1 MPIFFALS
9 GFLLW
14 YPFAKSLAE
23 GSAMQTPTQ
32 FYFRRIRRIMPALLF
47 FTFFY
52 LLLFYTLGPNRCA
65 APASPG
71 DIATSLLFLAPVRCL
86 LQGNALPDLVPGTWS
101 LTPEMWFYLLLP
113 LLAVITRATSR
124 KLLWLLIPAMLA
136 LGTLYQRHV
145 VSDPRFVAHYNLRG
159 CIHTFAWGMAAASL
173 SVACPRIVNRK
184 IFAYL
189 GAALIVFAT
198 WYGGFVFGC
207 LDTYFQVGLGA
218 ALVIVS
224 VTGAESTIRAVCDA
238 PLLRFIG
245 KVSYSLFLCHVLVAW
260 YFMPPLWSA
269 FHVPPGPARFLVLV
283 FLGVPAAIALA
294 TLGYEGIERPWLDK
308 SMASSRFQ
316 RGRRT
321 LLAAG
326 GAFAVL
332 CALIA
337 VGEFHRPGCIAEMNG
352 PAVQIVREMSWEL
365 SRSSADARGTG
376 LRRTAQAI
384 FRPILDRLRPTR
396 RAVQQELLWSL
407 DREGK
412 TLFEFDRAGTADPI
426 LASDHGTLRISIPD
440 GYAGKW
446 MAIKALDVAEKPAA
460 GHHFSMSAQCTTGS
474 DGPNVQLGVF
484 DGCDRGSPPVGAPA
498 GAQLEFECTAANPK
512 DVSQFKINI
521 FPQVAR
527 RCDVVIKNWDI
538 RTY

>member
-1 MPIFFALS
+1 MVLTVHFWAHSSPGGSGFPVALSAGSYQFHLEWAFFAFALGVPIFFALS

-71 DIATSLLFLAPVRCL
+71 DIATSLLFLAPARCL

-308 SMASSRFQ
+308 SMASSRFR

-376 LRRTAQAI
+376 LRRTAKPSSGRSSTGSGRRAAPCNKSCSGRSI
-384 FRPILDRLRPTR
+384 ERGKPSSSSIAPARPIRYSR
-396 RAVQQELLWSL
+396 R
-407 DREGK
+407 
-412 TLFEFDRAGTADPI
+412 
-426 LASDHGTLRISIPD
+426 
-440 GYAGKW
+440 
-446 MAIKALDVAEKPAA
+446 
-460 GHHFSMSAQCTTGS
+460 TTGPS
-474 DGPNVQLGVF
+474 ASPSPTDTRASGWRSKPWTSRKSL
-484 DGCDRGSPPVGAPA
+484 PPVITFPCPPNAPLA
-498 GAQLEFECTAANPK
+498 ATARMCNS
-512 DVSQFKINI
+512 VFST
-521 FPQVAR
+521 VAIAVR
-527 RCDVVIKNWDI
+527 R
-538 RTY
+538 R